1 MQTKLAVTDAV
12 TAAALDKRLCTMEEQ
27 LHSAHSEAADAT
39 SCARGVQQRI
49 AAAEWRIEK
58 VPPKC
63 CLFLYLFMSPSES
76 TLLPNRHQKGA
87 IVHCTR
93 TICYSRGLHWKT
105 DCPK

>member
-1 MQTKLAVTDAV
+1 MQTKLALTDAV

-58 VPPKC
+58 VPPEVLPLKFSRA
-63 CLFLYLFMSPSES
+63 LQKYSPSK
-76 TLLPNRHQKGA
+76 PA
-87 IVHCTR
+87 
-93 TICYSRGLHWKT
+93 
-105 DCPK
+105 